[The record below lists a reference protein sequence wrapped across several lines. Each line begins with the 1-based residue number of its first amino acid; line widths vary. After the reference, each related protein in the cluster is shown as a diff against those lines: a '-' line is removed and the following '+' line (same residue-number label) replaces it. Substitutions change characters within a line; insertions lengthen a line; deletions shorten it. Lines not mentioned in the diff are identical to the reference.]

1 MQARTLVQQT
11 KLAIRSRLVT
21 GRSTSRRQQGLHR
34 VPLARSTSSKSSH
47 RRQRPFIALVPCSP
61 GTSPALSEQPLL
73 QKDYLAPPAHP
84 SASSPGR
91 SKQMNHFHAER
102 ERESA
107 RVREFTG
114 KQGRSA
120 RSLARSLARTGKA
133 YFEYYLAGRAPRAS
147 SPISLHTPCPSPVF
161 TSVWWSDSFTQAT
174 ASGIL

>member
-102 ERESA
+102 ERERARA
-107 RVREFTG
+107 RVYWET
-114 KQGRSA
+114 RSK

-133 YFEYYLAGRAPRAS
+133 YFEYYLVLRAPRAS

>member
-73 QKDYLAPPAHP
+73 HAEGLSRSSCPPFRVLAWTQQTDESFPRRKRGRERAR
-84 SASSPGR
+84 ARVYWETR
-91 SKQMNHFHAER
+91 SK
-102 ERESA
+102 
-107 RVREFTG
+107 
-114 KQGRSA
+114 